1 MVGGE
6 ILESYLRTGS
16 FSLRGEETGA
26 RTERVLVCHVTSQR
40 PCRGGPAAAAWSDS
54 SKRPQPARPPFAGRA
69 ATCTH
74 GTCSAVGTLQGAPR
88 SGRSPPAPEGSP
100 GPPRGFTSSL
110 GRREE
115 VGREEHGGHQLS
127 GDVFADVL
135 EPRQPGSREV
145 QRVEDVQGEDC
156 GDRGFRHTARG
167 PSRRS
172 RAPPIRKPRLP
183 MSSSPEAAQ
192 RDPHMGSGVGGHAAS
207 PAVGPGA

>member
-1 MVGGE
+1 MQLPGWFLLVGGDSR
-6 ILESYLRTGS
+6 ILTTRRQLFTAW
-16 FSLRGEETGA
+16 RGDRRSHQALA
-26 RTERVLVCHVTSQR
+26 RLSRDEPATMS
-40 PCRGGPAAAAWSDS
+40 GGPAAAAWSDS
-54 SKRPQPARPPFAGRA
+54 SKRPRPPRPPFAGRA

-88 SGRSPPAPEGSP
+88 SGRSPPAPESSP

-167 PSRRS
+167 PSRRT
-172 RAPPIRKPRLP
+172 RAPR
-183 MSSSPEAAQ
+183 PEALS
-192 RDPHMGSGVGGHAAS
+192 PHVLQ
-207 PAVGPGA
+207 P